1 MSDSDGPNPEES
13 HGNETSDL
21 PGVAAFATMGI
32 TIAVTVGIGVLLGIW
47 ADSAWGA
54 APLWLVIGLV
64 LGTVAAVVS
73 VKQQIRRFL

>member
-1 MSDSDGPNPEES
+1 
-13 HGNETSDL
+13 
-21 PGVAAFATMGI
+21 MGI

-47 ADSAWGA
+47 ADNAWGS

>member
-1 MSDSDGPNPEES
+1 MSDPDEPESEKPFS
-13 HGNETSDL
+13 KPISDL

-32 TIAVTVGIGVLLGIW
+32 TIAVCVGVGVLLGIW

-54 APLWLVIGLV
+54 APVWLVIGVV

-73 VKQQIRRFL
+73 VLQQVRRFL

>member
-1 MSDSDGPNPEES
+1 MSEQHEPDSEES
-13 HGNETSDL
+13 HSNGLSDL

-47 ADSAWGA
+47 ADNAWGD

-73 VKQQIRRFL
+73 VKQLIRRFL

>member
-1 MSDSDGPNPEES
+1 MSDPDDAES
-13 HGNETSDL
+13 EKPFNKGLSDL

-32 TIAVTVGIGVLLGIW
+32 TIAVCVGVGVLLGIW

-54 APLWLVIGLV
+54 APVWLVIGVV

-73 VKQQIRRFL
+73 VLQQVRRFL

>member
-1 MSDSDGPNPEES
+1 MSDADAKKPDEFPDEPV
-13 HGNETSDL
+13 SDL
-21 PGVAAFATMGI
+21 PGATAFLTMGI

-47 ADSAWGA
+47 ADNAWGS

-64 LGTVAAVVS
+64 LGTGAAVVS

>member
-1 MSDSDGPNPEES
+1 VSESDGPNPEES

-21 PGVAAFATMGI
+21 PGVVAFATMGI

>member
-1 MSDSDGPNPEES
+1 MSEEKELDSEENHS
-13 HGNETSDL
+13 NEVSDL

-32 TIAVTVGIGVLLGIW
+32 TIAVTVGVGVLLGIW
-47 ADSAWGA
+47 ADNAWGS

>member
-1 MSDSDGPNPEES
+1 MSEEKEPDSEENHS
-13 HGNETSDL
+13 NEVSDL

-32 TIAVTVGIGVLLGIW
+32 TIAVTVGVGVLLGIW
-47 ADSAWGA
+47 ADNAWGA

>member
-1 MSDSDGPNPEES
+1 MSD
-13 HGNETSDL
+13 GNESDSENNHSNGGSDL
-21 PGVAAFATMGI
+21 PGVAVFATMGI
-32 TIAVTVGIGVLLGIW
+32 TIAVTVGVGVLLGIW
-47 ADSAWGA
+47 ADNAWGA

>member
-1 MSDSDGPNPEES
+1 MSDENESDSENNHSEVV
-13 HGNETSDL
+13 SDL
-21 PGVAAFATMGI
+21 PGVVAFATMGI
-32 TIAVTVGIGVLLGIW
+32 TIAVTVGVGVLLGIW
-47 ADSAWGA
+47 ADNAWGA

>member
-1 MSDSDGPNPEES
+1 MSDPDQSKPEEPGS
-13 HGNETSDL
+13 PTTSDL
-21 PGVAAFATMGI
+21 PGVAAFATIGI

>member
-1 MSDSDGPNPEES
+1 MSGELEPDSEENHS
-13 HGNETSDL
+13 NEVSDL
-21 PGVAAFATMGI
+21 PGVAVFATMGI
-32 TIAVTVGIGVLLGIW
+32 TIAVTVGVGVLLGIW
-47 ADSAWGA
+47 ADNAWGD

>member
-1 MSDSDGPNPEES
+1 MSDPDRPKPEEPGS
-13 HGNETSDL
+13 PATSDL
-21 PGVAAFATMGI
+21 PGAAAFATMGI

>member
-1 MSDSDGPNPEES
+1 MSEENGPDSEES
-13 HGNETSDL
+13 HSNEVSDL
-21 PGVAAFATMGI
+21 PGVAVFATMGI
-32 TIAVTVGIGVLLGIW
+32 TIAVTVGVGVLLGIW
-47 ADSAWGA
+47 ADNAWGA